1 MSNLILF
8 FDTETTGLPTK
19 HPYKHP
25 SQPKILQVGAALA
38 TPDGE
43 ILETINTLV
52 KIGSTPIN
60 KYALAAHGISAERAN
75 DEGIEP
81 EEVFAHFHELAMS
94 AEALACHNFN
104 FDIKLFQITAA
115 QIQEKLPDS
124 DLMMGEIN
132 DLPYYCTMQSTI
144 NYCKLPFP
152 SGRKGFKFPKL
163 EELHRIL
170 FQEDFSDA
178 HDAMADITATMRC
191 FFELKNR
198 GIM

>member
-19 HPYKHP
+19 QPYTHP
-25 SQPKILQVGAALA
+25 SQPKILQLGAALA
-38 TPDGE
+38 TPTGE

-52 KIGSTPIN
+52 KIGDTPIN
-60 KYALAAHGISAERAN
+60 PYALAAHGISAERAN
-75 DEGIEP
+75 AEGKDQA
-81 EEVFAHFHELAMS
+81 EVFSHFHELAMS

-104 FDIKLFQITAA
+104 FDIKLFHITAA
-115 QIQEKLPDS
+115 QLQEELPDS
-124 DLMMGEIN
+124 DLMMSEIA
-132 DLPYYCTMQSTI
+132 DLPYYCTMASTI

-152 SGRKGFKFPKL
+152 SGRRGFKFPKL
-163 EELHRIL
+163 EELYRLL
-170 FQEDFSDA
+170 FNEDFADA

-191 FFELKNR
+191 YFELKER